1 MGAAIRRAVFEGRI
15 GKPGWNITKFLGKI
29 GNIENIFWNALP
41 LPSSSSHPTKIHC
54 PRETP
59 PKVSFYF
66 RPDTPSLPE
75 MGRGMPPGLRGGFLF
90 VTRLRRSPNAKG
102 TAHEGTYYMQR
113 ESLMLSR
120 IR

>member
-1 MGAAIRRAVFEGRI
+1 MGAAIRRAVFEGCI

-54 PRETP
+54 PREMP

-66 RPDTPSLPE
+66 RPDAPSLPE

-90 VTRLRRSPNAKG
+90 V
-102 TAHEGTYYMQR
+102 
-113 ESLMLSR
+113 
-120 IR
+120 